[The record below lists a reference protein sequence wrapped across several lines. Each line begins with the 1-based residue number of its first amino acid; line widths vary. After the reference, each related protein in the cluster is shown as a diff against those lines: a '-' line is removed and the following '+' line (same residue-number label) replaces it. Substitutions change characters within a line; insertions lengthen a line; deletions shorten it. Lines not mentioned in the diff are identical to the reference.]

1 MTLRR
6 DPELHEGR
14 KEAPTMSLLGIIIA
28 VIAVALL
35 LTGGLVQSLNFLLWV
50 GIALA
55 IIAAIVFLVRYLGSG
70 RTTP

>member
-1 MTLRR
+1 
-6 DPELHEGR
+6 
-14 KEAPTMSLLGIIIA
+14 MSLLGIIIA

-35 LTGGLVQSLNFLLWV
+35 LTGGFVQSLNFLLWV

-55 IIAAIVFLVRYLGSG
+55 VIAAIVFLVRYIGSG

>member
-1 MTLRR
+1 
-6 DPELHEGR
+6 
-14 KEAPTMSLLGIIIA
+14 MSLLGIIIA

-35 LTGGLVQSLNFLLWV
+35 ITGGLFEAVNFLLWV

-55 IIAAIVFLVRYLGSG
+55 IIAAIVFLIRYLGSG